1 MTKSH
6 AYRNIKLCTKDC
18 LCLFVCPTGA
28 TNTETGQ
35 IDFEKCIGCGACA
48 NACPS
53 RAITMIPNILPKIQP
68 KNNAMVNALFTIA
81 DNKIKENQILNDML
95 NKIPNDEQK
104 LIKALIHSNTVI
116 IEDLMREAGYMI
128 PQSPKSQELLTKL
141 AANNSTASKI
151 LETIKPNE

>member
-95 NKIPNDEQK
+95 NKVSNDEQK

-141 AANNSTASKI
+141 AANNSTANKI

>member
-95 NKIPNDEQK
+95 NKVPNDEQK

-116 IEDLMREAGYMI
+116 IEDLMRETGYMI

-141 AANNSTASKI
+141 AANNSTANKI

>member
-53 RAITMIPNILPKIQP
+53 RAITMIPNIVPKIQP

-141 AANNSTASKI
+141 AANNSTANKI

>member
-95 NKIPNDEQK
+95 NKVPNDEQK

-128 PQSPKSQELLTKL
+128 PQSPKSQELLIKL
-141 AANNSTASKI
+141 AANNSTANKI

>member
-35 IDFEKCIGCGACA
+35 VDFEKCIGCGACA

-95 NKIPNDEQK
+95 NKVANNEQK
-104 LIKALIHSNTVI
+104 LIKALIHSKTVI

-141 AANNSTASKI
+141 AANNSTANKI

>member
-35 IDFEKCIGCGACA
+35 VDFEKCIGCGACA

-53 RAITMIPNILPKIQP
+53 RAITMIPNILPKVQP

-95 NKIPNDEQK
+95 NKVPNDEQK

-141 AANNSTASKI
+141 AANNSTANKI

>member
-81 DNKIKENQILNDML
+81 DNKIKGNQILNDML
-95 NKIPNDEQK
+95 NKVPNDEQK

-141 AANNSTASKI
+141 AANNSTANKI

>member
-95 NKIPNDEQK
+95 NKVPNDEQK

-141 AANNSTASKI
+141 ATNNSTANKI

>member
-95 NKIPNDEQK
+95 NKVANDEQK

-141 AANNSTASKI
+141 AANNSTANKI

>member
-81 DNKIKENQILNDML
+81 DNKIKENQILNSML
-95 NKIPNDEQK
+95 NKVSNDEQK

-141 AANNSTASKI
+141 AANNSTANKI

>member
-53 RAITMIPNILPKIQP
+53 RAITMIPNILPKIQL

-95 NKIPNDEQK
+95 NKVPNDEQK

-128 PQSPKSQELLTKL
+128 PQSPKSQELLIKL
-141 AANNSTASKI
+141 AANNSTANKI

>member
-81 DNKIKENQILNDML
+81 DNKIKENQILNSML
-95 NKIPNDEQK
+95 NKVPNDEQK

>member
-95 NKIPNDEQK
+95 NKVPNDEQK

>member
-18 LCLFVCPTGA
+18 LCLFICPTGA

-95 NKIPNDEQK
+95 NKVPNDEQK